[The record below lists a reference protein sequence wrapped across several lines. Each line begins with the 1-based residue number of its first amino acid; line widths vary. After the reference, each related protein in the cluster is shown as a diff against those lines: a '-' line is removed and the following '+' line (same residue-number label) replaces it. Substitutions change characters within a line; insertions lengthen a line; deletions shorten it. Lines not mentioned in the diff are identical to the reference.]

1 MEIASRAEIVS
12 ALNQVERETESF
24 AQAFSNKGSAS
35 GLCKGSA
42 LDPPETL
49 SLDSARALPL
59 TRWDSVPD
67 PAKGRSPFE
76 PEFRCRS
83 QARSL
88 CTDGTVCFRWVEKSK
103 TMPFLFQS
111 QPSKDGEEGAKIDN
125 EEEKKG
131 EGKEIQRG
139 KP

>member
-1 MEIASRAEIVS
+1 M
-12 ALNQVERETESF
+12 
-24 AQAFSNKGSAS
+24 
-35 GLCKGSA
+35 
-42 LDPPETL
+42 
-49 SLDSARALPL
+49 

>member
-1 MEIASRAEIVS
+1 MYESRNNLPFLTKLNAKPKVS
-12 ALNQVERETESF
+12 LNPLQS
-24 AQAFSNKGSAS
+24 KGA
-35 GLCKGSA
+35 A

-111 QPSKDGEEGAKIDN
+111 QPSKDGEEGAKIGN

>member
-1 MEIASRAEIVS
+1 MLPFCCRAEVS
-12 ALNQVERETESF
+12 DDLNKLPRETEGF
-24 AQAFSNKGSAS
+24 AQAFTKP
-35 GLCKGSA
+35 KA
-42 LDPPETL
+42 LP
-49 SLDSARALPL
+49 LDSARALPL

-139 KP
+139 KT

>member
-1 MEIASRAEIVS
+1 MLFCRAEVAS
-12 ALNQVERETESF
+12 AANKLRRETKSF
-24 AQAFSNKGSAS
+24 AQAFTKPE
-35 GLCKGSA
+35 A
-42 LDPPETL
+42 LP
-49 SLDSARALPL
+49 LDSARALPL

-111 QPSKDGEEGAKIDN
+111 QPSKDGEEGEKIDN